1 MFWRLVLVALGGAC
15 GAVARYTVSFLFGKA
30 WPSFPWG
37 TLVVNVVGSFLLG
50 LLMGATASGRFLL
63 DPAWRSFLG
72 IGILGAFTTFSTLSY
87 ETVEAVRGG
96 SLAQAL
102 GMVLANLVL
111 GLLFCWLGLFFGER

>member
-1 MFWRLVLVALGGAC
+1 VFWRLVLVAVGGAL
-15 GAVARYTVSFLFGKA
+15 GAVARYTVSFLFGRV
-30 WPSFPWG
+30 WPAFPWG

-96 SLAQAL
+96 SPMHAL

-111 GLLFCWLGLFFGER
+111 GLLFCWIGLFLGER

>member
-1 MFWRLVLVALGGAC
+1 M
-15 GAVARYTVSFLFGKA
+15 ARYTVSFLFGKA

-37 TLVVNVVGSFLLG
+37 TLVVNVVGNFLLG
-50 LLMGATASGRFLL
+50 VLMGATASGRFLL

-87 ETVEAVRGG
+87 ETVEAVRSG
-96 SLAQAL
+96 SFAHAL

-111 GLLFCWLGLFFGER
+111 GLTFCWIGLFLGER

>member
-1 MFWRLVLVALGGAC
+1 MLGRLLLVAVGGAC
-15 GAVARYTVSFLFGKA
+15 GAVARYTVSFLFGRA

-87 ETVEAVRGG
+87 ETVEAVRSG
-96 SLAQAL
+96 SLSQAL
-102 GMVLANLVL
+102 GMVLANLAL
-111 GLLFCWLGLFFGER
+111 GLLFCWVGLFLGER